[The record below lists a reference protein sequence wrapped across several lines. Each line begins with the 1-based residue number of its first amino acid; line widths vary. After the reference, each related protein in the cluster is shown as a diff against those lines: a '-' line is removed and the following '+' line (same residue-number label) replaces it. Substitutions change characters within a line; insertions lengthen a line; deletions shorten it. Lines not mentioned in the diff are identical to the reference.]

1 MFHSPDSTEPPLS
14 PYLLI
19 LALGLWSPYFWQQ
32 GPWKFHGSPFFQ
44 GPELG
49 GGGVG
54 FERIQVHYID
64 GALYF
69 YYYYTVIYNE
79 IIIQLITMQNQWE
92 PRACFPARREAVNT
106 DEASLPHP
114 PLTSC
119 CVARFL
125 TGQGLNPCFNRQYP
139 VTSVQIK
146 VKFQLGPLSCF
157 NSVLLVKVC
166 P

>member
-1 MFHSPDSTEPPLS
+1 M
-14 PYLLI
+14 
-19 LALGLWSPYFWQQ
+19 
-32 GPWKFHGSPFFQ
+32 
-44 GPELG
+44 
-49 GGGVG
+49 
-54 FERIQVHYID
+54 IQVHYID

-69 YYYYTVIYNE
+69 YYYYPVIYNE
-79 IIIQLITMQNQWE
+79 IIIQLITMQSQWE
-92 PRACFPARREAVNT
+92 PRACFPATREAVNT
-106 DEASLPHP
+106 DEASLRHP

-125 TGQGLNPCFNRQYP
+125 TGHGLDPCFNRQYP
-139 VTSVQIK
+139 VTSVQLK